1 MAVLAPLLALLYS
14 VPGLCRWL
22 ARPYYPLSAL
32 LATAFLLVRKVPPLC
47 HGLPSQRE
55 DGNPCDF
62 DWREV
67 EILMFLSAIV
77 MMKNRRSIT
86 VEQHIGNIFMFSKV
100 ANAILFFRLDI
111 RMGLLYLTL
120 CIGGCECKDS
130 PWPQGAAVGQG
141 GLRKRREGQVC
152 LPQGSLSLDCPGLFQ
167 SRRSLVPD
175 PSWAF
180 RALGG
185 QGRLRGAVVAVF
197 LMTCKPPLYMGPEY
211 IKYFSDKTIDEELD
225 RDKRVTWIVEFFA
238 NWSSEC
244 QSFAPIFADL
254 SLKYNCPGLHFGK
267 VDVGR
272 YTDVSTR
279 YKVSTSPLTKQLPTL
294 ILFQGGTETM
304 RRPQIDKKGRAVSWT
319 FSEENVIREFNLNEL
334 YQKAKKQ
341 SKPREEGP
349 EEPPGAQAAA
359 GHPHE
364 ETKKDK

>member
-47 HGLPSQRE
+47 RGLPSQRE

-77 MMKNRRSIT
+77 MMKNRRS
-86 VEQHIGNIFMFSKV
+86 M
-100 ANAILFFRLDI
+100 
-111 RMGLLYLTL
+111 
-120 CIGGCECKDS
+120 
-130 PWPQGAAVGQG
+130 
-141 GLRKRREGQVC
+141 
-152 LPQGSLSLDCPGLFQ
+152 
-167 SRRSLVPD
+167 
-175 PSWAF
+175 
-180 RALGG
+180 
-185 QGRLRGAVVAVF
+185 F

-211 IKYFSDKTIDEELD
+211 IKYFSDKTIDEELE

-254 SLKYNCPGLHFGK
+254 SLKYNCSGLHFGK

-294 ILFQGGTETM
+294 ILFQGGTEIM

-341 SKPREEGP
+341 SKPRDEGS
-349 EEPPGAQAAA
+349 EEPPEGQATA
-359 GHPHE
+359 GLANG
-364 ETKKDK
+364 ETKKEK

>member
-1 MAVLAPLLALLYS
+1 MAVVAPLLALLWAL
-14 VPGLCRWL
+14 PGLCRWL

-32 LATAFLLVRKVPPLC
+32 LAAAFLPHAVPSLC
-47 HGLPSQRE
+47 Q
-55 DGNPCDF
+55 
-62 DWREV
+62 REV

-120 CIGGCECKDS
+120 CI
-130 PWPQGAAVGQG
+130 
-141 GLRKRREGQVC
+141 
-152 LPQGSLSLDCPGLFQ
+152 
-167 SRRSLVPD
+167 
-175 PSWAF
+175 
-180 RALGG
+180 
-185 QGRLRGAVVAVF
+185 VF

-211 IKYFSDKTIDEELD
+211 IKYFSDKTIDEELE

-254 SLKYNCPGLHFGK
+254 SLKYNCSGLQFGK

-294 ILFQGGTETM
+294 ILFQGGTEIM

-341 SKPREEGP
+341 SKSREEGP
-349 EEPPGAQAAA
+349 EEPPAVPAAVPQ
-359 GHPHE
+359 G

>member
-47 HGLPSQRE
+47 QGLPSQRE

-120 CIGGCECKDS
+120 CI
-130 PWPQGAAVGQG
+130 
-141 GLRKRREGQVC
+141 
-152 LPQGSLSLDCPGLFQ
+152 
-167 SRRSLVPD
+167 
-175 PSWAF
+175 
-180 RALGG
+180 
-185 QGRLRGAVVAVF
+185 VF

-211 IKYFSDKTIDEELD
+211 IKYFSDKTIDEELE

-254 SLKYNCPGLHFGK
+254 SLKYNCSGLHFGK

-272 YTDVSTR
+272 YTDVSTRSGGTGWAVAPGWGLRKTPAHSSARSPHQPLPSCCR

-334 YQKAKKQ
+334 YQRAKKQ
-341 SKPREEGP
+341 PKPREEAP
-349 EEPPGAQAAA
+349 EESPAARAPLPG
-359 GHPHE
+359 

>member
-22 ARPYYPLSAL
+22 VRPYYPLSAL

-47 HGLPSQRE
+47 QGLPSQRE

-120 CIGGCECKDS
+120 CI
-130 PWPQGAAVGQG
+130 
-141 GLRKRREGQVC
+141 
-152 LPQGSLSLDCPGLFQ
+152 
-167 SRRSLVPD
+167 
-175 PSWAF
+175 
-180 RALGG
+180 
-185 QGRLRGAVVAVF
+185 VF

-211 IKYFSDKTIDEELD
+211 IKYFSDKTIDDELD

-254 SLKYNCPGLHFGK
+254 SLKYNCSGLHFGK

-349 EEPPGAQAAA
+349 EELPTVQGAA
-359 GHPHE
+359 GPPNG

>member
-1 MAVLAPLLALLYS
+1 MAVVAPLLALLWAL
-14 VPGLCRWL
+14 PGLCRWL

-32 LATAFLLVRKVPPLC
+32 LAAAFLLVRKVPPLC
-47 HGLPSQRE
+47 RGLPSQRE

-120 CIGGCECKDS
+120 CI
-130 PWPQGAAVGQG
+130 
-141 GLRKRREGQVC
+141 
-152 LPQGSLSLDCPGLFQ
+152 
-167 SRRSLVPD
+167 
-175 PSWAF
+175 
-180 RALGG
+180 
-185 QGRLRGAVVAVF
+185 VF

-211 IKYFSDKTIDEELD
+211 IKYFSDKTIDVSMSPTLGILGSSAHPPKPMPLWQEELD

-254 SLKYNCPGLHFGK
+254 SLKYNCSGLQFGK

-294 ILFQGGTETM
+294 ILFQGGTEIM
-304 RRPQIDKKGRAVSWT
+304 RRPQIDKKSRAVSWT

-341 SKPREEGP
+341 SKLHDEGP
-349 EEPPGAQAAA
+349 EEPPAAA
-359 GHPHE
+359 AATHQE